1 MVKLMIYAGAA
12 TADASGTRMGGVP
25 LTPSEFEWPRCRE
38 CEGAMQFL
46 AQICLADA
54 DPGGAGLLSVFMC
67 QNEPGLCDEWDAT
80 GGGNRAFVF
89 GSDATRA
96 ALVPDEGVTMLDETS
111 AIGFAQIEGDD
122 YLGARD
128 RWAGESGRSVLD
140 VLGQVGGR
148 PAWLQND
155 ETPDCGVCGQPMS
168 FVVQLEEGHDYRTSA
183 NFGGGGCGYG
193 FCCRSCGDA
202 AFLWQR

>member
-12 TADASGTRMGGVP
+12 AADASGTRTGGVP
-25 LTPSEFEWPRCRE
+25 LTPPEFEWPRCRE
-38 CEGAMQFL
+38 CEGPMQFL

-54 DPGGAGLLSVFMC
+54 DPGSAGLLSVFMC
-67 QNEPGLCDEWDAT
+67 QNEPGLCEEWHAAA
-80 GGGNRAFVF
+80 GGNSAFVF

-96 ALVPDEGVTMLDETS
+96 APVPDDGVTLLDETS
-111 AIGFAQIEGDD
+111 AIGFVQIEGDD
-122 YLGARD
+122 YLGARG
-128 RWAGESGRSVLD
+128 RWARETGRSGPE
-140 VLGQVGGR
+140 VLGQLGGR

-155 ETPDCGVCGQPMS
+155 ETPDCGVCDQPMS

-193 FCCRSCGDA
+193 FRCRSCGDA